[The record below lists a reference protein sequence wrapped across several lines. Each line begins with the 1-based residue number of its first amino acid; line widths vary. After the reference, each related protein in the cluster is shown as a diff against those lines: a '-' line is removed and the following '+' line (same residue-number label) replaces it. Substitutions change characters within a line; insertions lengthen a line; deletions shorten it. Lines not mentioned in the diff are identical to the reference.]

1 MEVKKDVEIKVIS
14 DEESLKILGELLS
27 NQTSRDIMKFLMNK
41 SAYKKKISD
50 ELNVSYSLIEHH
62 LKKMEKLGLVKITN
76 RKLIKKGV
84 PHKTYK
90 ITADGIFLMLNT
102 TEEEVEKSGVLKRIF
117 REGIKFASIGI
128 ASIGSWF
135 ITTNFQEKLED
146 TDLSNMTEWS
156 GNNSFSDPI
165 TVPLIILVCGMF
177 LIWFF
182 EKYKKRKG

>member
-1 MEVKKDVEIKVIS
+1 MEIKKDVKIEVIS

-50 ELNVSYSLIEHH
+50 KLNVSYSLIEHH
-62 LKKMEKLGLVKITN
+62 LKKLEKLGLVKITN

-102 TEEEVEKSGVLKRIF
+102 TDEEVKKSGVLKGMF

-128 ASIGSWF
+128 VSLVTWF
-135 ITTNFQEKLED
+135 LNKNIILTDNNIWSYPYTINNHIT
-146 TDLSNMTEWS
+146 
-156 GNNSFSDPI
+156 I
-165 TVPLIILVCGMF
+165 PLIVIIIGLFVVYF
-177 LIWFF
+177 L
-182 EKYKKRKG
+182 EKKKKG